1 MRASQATL
9 ERKAELTIDERFRAK
24 DEAIKIY
31 FDSNITKLMI
41 GSSSADRSLELGRE
55 ICSLKLVIDKLQKQ
69 HTLDQAHQESTQLAL
84 SYFKD
89 QVQEQ
94 QQ

>member
-1 MRASQATL
+1 
-9 ERKAELTIDERFRAK
+9 
-24 DEAIKIY
+24 
-31 FDSNITKLMI
+31 MI